1 MEEKL
6 RKLML
11 AMIAYNN
18 GDAKR
23 IQHFIKVHALA
34 KLIGEEEKLDAKTL
48 YILEAAALTHDIGI
62 KNSEKKY
69 GTCSGKQQELEGP
82 PEAEKLLQSLGFDA
96 AVTERVCWLI
106 AHHHTYNNIDSADY
120 QILVEADFLV
130 NLYEDGVSPEAVK
143 RRTAAFLKRRQ
154 AKTSA
159 VQCTDWQNKRTYC

>member
-34 KLIGEEEKLDAKTL
+34 KLIGQEEKMDEQAL

-62 KNSEKKY
+62 RNSEKKY
-69 GTCSGKQQELEGP
+69 GTCTGKQQELEGP
-82 PEAEKLLQSLGFDA
+82 PEAEKLLCSLGFADD
-96 AVTERVCWLI
+96 VVKRVCWLI
-106 AHHHTYNNIDSADY
+106 AHHHTYNNIDALDY

-130 NLYEDGVSPEAVK
+130 NLYEDGAATVSVQTAYERIFKTEAGRK
-143 RRTAAFLKRRQ
+143 ICRTMYGLLQ
-154 AKTSA
+154 
-159 VQCTDWQNKRTYC
+159 

>member
-62 KNSEKKY
+62 RNSEKKY
-69 GTCSGKQQELEGP
+69 GTCTGKQQEVEGP
-82 PEAEKLLQSLGFDA
+82 PEAENCCKAWALTPLLRNVCA
-96 AVTERVCWLI
+96 A
-106 AHHHTYNNIDSADY
+106 
-120 QILVEADFLV
+120 
-130 NLYEDGVSPEAVK
+130 
-143 RRTAAFLKRRQ
+143 
-154 AKTSA
+154 
-159 VQCTDWQNKRTYC
+159 

>member
-48 YILEAAALTHDIGI
+48 YILEAAALAHDIGI
-62 KNSEKKY
+62 RNSEQKY
-69 GTCSGKQQELEGP
+69 GSCNGKQQELEGP
-82 PEAEKLLQSLGFDA
+82 PEAEKLLQKLGFA
-96 AVTERVCWLI
+96 PEVTERVCWLI
-106 AHHHTYNNIDSADY
+106 AHHHTYNGITGADY

-143 RRTAAFLKRRQ
+143 TAYSRIFKTETGKKLCRTMYGF
-154 AKTSA
+154 
-159 VQCTDWQNKRTYC
+159 TD

>member
-23 IQHFIKVHALA
+23 IQHFIKVHAFA
-34 KLIGEEEKLDAKTL
+34 KLIGIEEGLDVETQ
-48 YILEAAALTHDIGI
+48 YVLEAAALTHDIGI
-62 KNSEKKY
+62 RNSEKKY
-69 GTCSGKQQELEGP
+69 GTCTGKQQEVEGP

-130 NLYEDGVSPEAVK
+130 NLYEDGVGMDAVK
-143 RRTAAFLKRRQ
+143 TAYARIFKTQAGRRMCRTMYGF
-154 AKTSA
+154 
-159 VQCTDWQNKRTYC
+159 TD

>member
-11 AMIAYNN
+11 GMIAYNE

-82 PEAEKLLQSLGFDA
+82 PEAEKLLQSLGFDGS
-96 AVTERVCWLI
+96 VISRVCWLI

-143 RRTAAFLKRRQ
+143 TAYSRIFKTQAGKNICRTMYGLAE
-154 AKTSA
+154 
-159 VQCTDWQNKRTYC
+159 

>member
-62 KNSEKKY
+62 KNSEKNTVPAAASSRSWKARL
-69 GTCSGKQQELEGP
+69 KQKNCCRASALTP
-82 PEAEKLLQSLGFDA
+82 LL
-96 AVTERVCWLI
+96 RNVC
-106 AHHHTYNNIDSADY
+106 A
-120 QILVEADFLV
+120 
-130 NLYEDGVSPEAVK
+130 G
-143 RRTAAFLKRRQ
+143 
-154 AKTSA
+154 
-159 VQCTDWQNKRTYC
+159 

>member
-62 KNSEKKY
+62 RNSEKKY
-69 GTCSGKQQELEGP
+69 GTCTGKQQEVEGP
-82 PEAEKLLQSLGFDA
+82 PEAEKLLQSLGFA
-96 AVTERVCWLI
+96 PEVTERVCWLI
-106 AHHHTYNNIDSADY
+106 AHHHTYNGITGADY

-130 NLYEDGVSPEAVK
+130 NLYEDGVGMDAVK
-143 RRTAAFLKRRQ
+143 TAYARIFKTQASRRMCRTMYGF
-154 AKTSA
+154 
-159 VQCTDWQNKRTYC
+159 TD

>member
-23 IQHFIKVHALA
+23 IQHFIKVQALA

-62 KNSEKKY
+62 RIAKRNTAPAPANSKRLKVRRKRKNCCKAWAL
-69 GTCSGKQQELEGP
+69 TP
-82 PEAEKLLQSLGFDA
+82 LL
-96 AVTERVCWLI
+96 RNVC
-106 AHHHTYNNIDSADY
+106 A
-120 QILVEADFLV
+120 
-130 NLYEDGVSPEAVK
+130 G
-143 RRTAAFLKRRQ
+143 
-154 AKTSA
+154 
-159 VQCTDWQNKRTYC
+159 

>member
-48 YILEAAALTHDIGI
+48 YILEAAALAHDIGI
-62 KNSEKKY
+62 RNSEQKY
-69 GTCSGKQQELEGP
+69 GSCNGKQQELEGP
-82 PEAEKLLQSLGFDA
+82 PEAEKLLQKLGFA
-96 AVTERVCWLI
+96 PEVTERVCWLI
-106 AHHHTYNNIDSADY
+106 AHHHTYNGITGADY

-130 NLYEDGVSPEAVK
+130 NLYEDGVGMDAVK
-143 RRTAAFLKRRQ
+143 TAYARIFKTQ
-154 AKTSA
+154 AGKNIC
-159 VQCTDWQNKRTYC
+159 CTMYELTD